1 MPAFAI
7 QSKQNQLK
15 LKRELIFE
23 MKNTDSAERAELA
36 QRML

>member
-23 MKNTDSAERAELA
+23 MKNTDSASSDLIRQL
-36 QRML
+36 